1 MAKKE
6 KTNETLMDEMILEAM
21 PGGDPIKKEDTQ
33 FDVDLNFEPVEEV
46 EEEESDNEEVTEE
59 TDAPAE
65 EEVAEKEPE
74 TPEEEEAPAEP
85 EAVSEEGMDEN
96 SEADAQPDIQPI
108 EGSDENVSQEVEQ
121 PKAPM
126 VPKSRLDEV
135 LAKQKALQKQLD
147 EAKAAQEQALENAP
161 EYDFGAKEAE
171 YQQLVL
177 DGEAEKAVNLRNEIR
192 NAEKEQFMFEVQ
204 AKMGQTVQKN
214 QEMTELQAKAA
225 EIEATFSVLNENSA
239 DFDVE
244 LQNEVVELRNAFM
257 SQGYTPADSLTK
269 ATEYTLA
276 AKKPELLNPTPVSQT
291 PKVDEQVAEK
301 KKVAN
306 INKKLQAADSQPP
319 SMKGESAKG
328 DKKIDLHKLSDDEF
342 SALPEETLRRMRG
355 DFGL

>member
-6 KTNETLMDEMILEAM
+6 KTNETLMDEMLLEAM
-21 PGGDPIKKEDTQ
+21 PGGDPIKQEDTK
-33 FDVDLNFEPVEEV
+33 FDVDLNFEPV

-59 TDAPAE
+59 LDASAE

-74 TPEEEEAPAEP
+74 TPEEEEALAEP

-96 SEADAQPDIQPI
+96 SETDAQPDIQPT
-108 EGSDENVSQEVEQ
+108 EGSDENVAQEVEQ

-147 EAKAAQEQALENAP
+147 EAKAAQAQVSENAP
-161 EYDFGAKEAE
+161 EYDFGSKEAE

-177 DGEAEKAVNLRNEIR
+177 DGEAEKAVELRNEIR

-225 EIEATFSVLNENSA
+225 EIEATFPVLNENSA
-239 DFDVE
+239 DFDVD

-276 AKKPELLNPTPVSQT
+276 AKRPELLNPTAVSET
-291 PKVDEQVAEK
+291 PKVDEQIAQQ

-328 DKKIDLHKLSDDEF
+328 DKKIELHKLSDDEF

-355 DFGL
+355 DFGM

>member
-6 KTNETLMDEMILEAM
+6 ETQETNEIVMDNV
-21 PGGDPIKKEDTQ
+21 PGADPITEEDTKS
-33 FDVDLNFEPVEEV
+33 FEVDLNFETT
-46 EEEESDNEEVTEE
+46 EEESDNEEVKEE

-65 EEVAEKEPE
+65 EEVVEEEPE
-74 TPEEEEAPAEP
+74 TAEEEEAPAEP
-85 EAVSEEGMDEN
+85 EAISEEGVDEN
-96 SEADAQPDIQPI
+96 SEADASSDIQPA
-108 EGSDENVSQEVEQ
+108 EGSDENVAQEVEQ

-147 EAKAAQEQALENAP
+147 EAKAAQEQVLENAP
-161 EYDFGAKEAE
+161 EYDFGSKEAE

-177 DGEAEKAVNLRNEIR
+177 DGEAEKAVDLRNEIR

-204 AKMGQTVQKN
+204 AKIGQTVQKS
-214 QEMTELQAKAA
+214 QEMTELQTKAA
-225 EIEATFSVLNENSA
+225 EIEATFPVLNENSA
-239 DFDVE
+239 DFDVD

-269 ATEYTLA
+269 AAEYTLA
-276 AKKPELLNPTPVSQT
+276 AKRPELLNPTEVAEA
-291 PKVDEQVAEK
+291 PKANEQVVQK

-306 INKKLQAADSQPP
+306 INKKLKAADSQPP

-328 DKKIDLHKLSDDEF
+328 DKKIDLNMLSDDEF

-355 DFGL
+355 DFGM

>member
-6 KTNETLMDEMILEAM
+6 KTNETLMDEMLLEAM
-21 PGGDPIKKEDTQ
+21 PGGDPIKQEDTK
-33 FDVDLNFEPVEEV
+33 FDVDLNFEPV

-59 TDAPAE
+59 LDASAE
-65 EEVAEKEPE
+65 EKVAEEEPE
-74 TPEEEEAPAEP
+74 TPEEEEALAEP

-96 SEADAQPDIQPI
+96 SETDAQPDIQPT
-108 EGSDENVSQEVEQ
+108 EGSDENVAQEVEQ

-147 EAKAAQEQALENAP
+147 EAKAAQAQVSENAP
-161 EYDFGAKEAE
+161 EYDFGSKEAE

-177 DGEAEKAVNLRNEIR
+177 DGEAEKAVELRNEIR

-225 EIEATFSVLNENSA
+225 EIEATFPVLNENSA
-239 DFDVE
+239 DFDVD

-276 AKKPELLNPTPVSQT
+276 AKKPELLNPTAVSET
-291 PKVDEQVAEK
+291 PKVDEQIAQQ

-328 DKKIDLHKLSDDEF
+328 DKKIELHKLSDDEF

-355 DFGL
+355 DFGM

>member
-6 KTNETLMDEMILEAM
+6 KTNETLMDEMLLEAM
-21 PGGDPIKKEDTQ
+21 PGGDPIKQEDTK
-33 FDVDLNFEPVEEV
+33 FDVDLNFEPV

-59 TDAPAE
+59 LDASAE
-65 EEVAEKEPE
+65 EEVAEEEPE
-74 TPEEEEAPAEP
+74 TPEEEEALAEP

-96 SEADAQPDIQPI
+96 SETDAQPDIQPT
-108 EGSDENVSQEVEQ
+108 EGSDENVAQEVEQ

-147 EAKAAQEQALENAP
+147 EAKAAQAQVSENAP
-161 EYDFGAKEAE
+161 EYDFGSKEAE

-177 DGEAEKAVNLRNEIR
+177 DGEAEKAVELRNEIR

-225 EIEATFSVLNENSA
+225 EIEATFPVLNENSA
-239 DFDVE
+239 DFDVD

-276 AKKPELLNPTPVSQT
+276 AKRPELLNPTSVSQT
-291 PKVDEQVAEK
+291 PKVNEQVVEK

-328 DKKIDLHKLSDDEF
+328 DKKIELHKLSDDEF

-355 DFGL
+355 DFGM

>member
-6 KTNETLMDEMILEAM
+6 ETNEVIMEAM
-21 PGGDPIKKEDTQ
+21 PGGEPIKEEDVS
-33 FDVDLNFEPVEEV
+33 FDVDLNFETV
-46 EEEESDNEEVTEE
+46 EEEESDNEEVKEE

-65 EEVAEKEPE
+65 EEVVEEEPE
-74 TPEEEEAPAEP
+74 TSEEEEAPAEP
-85 EAVSEEGMDEN
+85 EAVSEEGVDEN
-96 SEADAQPDIQPI
+96 SEADAPPDIQPA
-108 EGSDENVSQEVEQ
+108 EGSDENVAQEVEQ

-147 EAKAAQEQALENAP
+147 EAKAAQEQVLENAP
-161 EYDFGAKEAE
+161 EYDFGSKEAE

-177 DGEAEKAVNLRNEIR
+177 DGEAEKAVALRTEIR

-214 QEMTELQAKAA
+214 QEMTELQTKAA
-225 EIEATFSVLNENSA
+225 EIEATFPVLNENSA
-239 DFDVE
+239 DFDVD

-276 AKKPELLNPTPVSQT
+276 AKRPELLNSTEVAEA
-291 PKVDEQVAEK
+291 PKVDEQVVQK

-306 INKKLQAADSQPP
+306 INKKLKAADSQPP

-328 DKKIDLHKLSDDEF
+328 DKKIDLNMLSDDEF

-355 DFGL
+355 DFGM

>member
-6 KTNETLMDEMILEAM
+6 KTNETLMDEMLLEAM
-21 PGGDPIKKEDTQ
+21 PGGDPIKQEDTK
-33 FDVDLNFEPVEEV
+33 FDVDLNFEPV

-59 TDAPAE
+59 LDASAE
-65 EEVAEKEPE
+65 EEVAEEEPE
-74 TPEEEEAPAEP
+74 TPEEEEALAEP

-96 SEADAQPDIQPI
+96 SETDAQPDIQPT
-108 EGSDENVSQEVEQ
+108 EGSDENVAQEVEQ

-147 EAKAAQEQALENAP
+147 EAKAAQAQVSENAP
-161 EYDFGAKEAE
+161 EYDFGSKEAE

-177 DGEAEKAVNLRNEIR
+177 DGEAEKAVELRNEIR

-225 EIEATFSVLNENSA
+225 EIEATFPVLNENSA
-239 DFDVE
+239 DFDVD

-276 AKKPELLNPTPVSQT
+276 AKRPELLNPTAVSET
-291 PKVDEQVAEK
+291 PKVDEQIAQQ

-328 DKKIDLHKLSDDEF
+328 DKKIELHKLSDDEF

-355 DFGL
+355 DFGM

>member
-1 MAKKE
+1 
-6 KTNETLMDEMILEAM
+6 MDEMLLEAM
-21 PGGDPIKKEDTQ
+21 PGGDPIKQEDTK
-33 FDVDLNFEPVEEV
+33 FDVDLNFEPV

-59 TDAPAE
+59 LDASAE
-65 EEVAEKEPE
+65 EEVAEEEPE
-74 TPEEEEAPAEP
+74 TPEEEEALAEP

-96 SEADAQPDIQPI
+96 SETDAQPDIQPI
-108 EGSDENVSQEVEQ
+108 EGSDENVAQEVEQ

-147 EAKAAQEQALENAP
+147 EAKAAQAQVSENAP
-161 EYDFGAKEAE
+161 EYDFGSKEAE

-177 DGEAEKAVNLRNEIR
+177 DGEAEKAVELRNEIR

-225 EIEATFSVLNENSA
+225 EIEATFPVLNENSA
-239 DFDVE
+239 DFDVD

-276 AKKPELLNPTPVSQT
+276 AKKPELLNPTAVSET
-291 PKVDEQVAEK
+291 PKVDEQIAQQ

-328 DKKIDLHKLSDDEF
+328 DKKIELHKLSDDEF

-355 DFGL
+355 DFGM

>member
-6 KTNETLMDEMILEAM
+6 KTNEMLMDEMLLEAM
-21 PGGDPIKKEDTQ
+21 PGGDPIKQEDTK
-33 FDVDLNFEPVEEV
+33 FDVDLNFEPV

-59 TDAPAE
+59 LDASAE
-65 EEVAEKEPE
+65 EKVAEEEPE
-74 TPEEEEAPAEP
+74 TPEEEEALAEP

-96 SEADAQPDIQPI
+96 SETDAQPDIQPI
-108 EGSDENVSQEVEQ
+108 EGSDENVAQEVEQ

-147 EAKAAQEQALENAP
+147 EAKAAQAQVSENAP
-161 EYDFGAKEAE
+161 EYDFGSKEAE

-177 DGEAEKAVNLRNEIR
+177 DGEAEKAVELRNEIR

-225 EIEATFSVLNENSA
+225 EIEATFPVLNENSA
-239 DFDVE
+239 DFDVD

-276 AKKPELLNPTPVSQT
+276 AKRPELLNPTAVSET
-291 PKVDEQVAEK
+291 PKVDEQIAQQ

-328 DKKIDLHKLSDDEF
+328 DKKIELHKLSDDEF

-355 DFGL
+355 DFGM

>member
-6 KTNETLMDEMILEAM
+6 KTNEMLMDEMLLEAM
-21 PGGDPIKKEDTQ
+21 PGGDPIKQEDTK
-33 FDVDLNFEPVEEV
+33 FDVDLNFEPV

-59 TDAPAE
+59 LDASAE
-65 EEVAEKEPE
+65 EKVAEEEPE

-96 SEADAQPDIQPI
+96 SETDAQPDIQPT
-108 EGSDENVSQEVEQ
+108 EGSDENVAQEVEQ

-147 EAKAAQEQALENAP
+147 EAKAAQAQVSENAP
-161 EYDFGAKEAE
+161 EYDFGSKEAE

-177 DGEAEKAVNLRNEIR
+177 DGEAEKAVELRNEIR

-225 EIEATFSVLNENSA
+225 EIEATFPVLNENSA
-239 DFDVE
+239 DFDVD

-276 AKKPELLNPTPVSQT
+276 AKRPELLNPTAVSET
-291 PKVDEQVAEK
+291 PKVDEQIAQQ

-328 DKKIDLHKLSDDEF
+328 DKKIELHKLSDDEF

-355 DFGL
+355 DFGM